1 MSKNRIRITEAQLNN
16 IIKRAITKSFIQ
28 EGIMDRLK
36 GAYDGMKYEYNRV
49 KDGNTP
55 SDGDYVRDL
64 HETGIYILSLKNAL
78 YNAFVALKKCNLQDV
93 ESMGNAINKAIERLA
108 YANNSIKKQS
118 ARVNNIY
125 KYKGIQE
132 GTMDKLKGAY
142 YGMKDGF
149 SFGRK
154 RLNINKEDDKISFG
168 FKGFLEKAVN
178 EAYSLLTNCNCKD
191 ADNMRQTINRVEDCL
206 YDALDRIGWISPFY
220 ARQ

>member
-55 SDGDYVRDL
+55 SDRNFRTDR
-64 HETGIYILSLKNAL
+64 NAISHYHFDIENTL
-78 YNAFVALKKCNLQDV
+78 YKVFVTLKKCNLQDI
-93 ESMGNAINKAIERLA
+93 ESMSNAINESIEHLMRIS
-108 YANNSIKKQS
+108 NIIKTKS
-118 ARVNNIY
+118 ARINTLF
-125 KYKGIQE
+125 KYNGIQE
-132 GTMDKLKGAY
+132 GMMDKMKGAY

-149 SFGRK
+149 DLGRNRMNGIKQTSEAWFK
-154 RLNINKEDDKISFG
+154 RKDL
-168 FKGFLEKAVN
+168 LEKTVD

-191 ADNMRQTINRVEDCL
+191 ANNMRQTINRVEECL
-206 YDALDRIGWISPFY
+206 YGVLEPVGWIVNRSF
-220 ARQ
+220 R